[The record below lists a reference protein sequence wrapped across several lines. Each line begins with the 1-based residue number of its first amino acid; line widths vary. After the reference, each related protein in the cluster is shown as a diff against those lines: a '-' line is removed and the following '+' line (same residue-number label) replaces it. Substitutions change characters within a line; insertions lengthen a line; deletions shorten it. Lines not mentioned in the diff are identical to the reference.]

1 MPRVIYSWRTGRRT
15 ERIDRIPMQVTG
27 WPRWRWWYKNDDDD
41 ACWWLWFD
49 YDNAR
54 QRVRVCKFIL
64 FDAHLLCM
72 TAIAGKIVSQSYR
85 STIPANCNLWG
96 QRIGCWLAHAGLRSH
111 RLGGNYKRNKTKLT
125 TLISRV
131 FVLFCWSSCRC
142 VIMGYTC
149 YSITELSGFRTQSKD
164 SERYHLPRI
173 ECEFE
178 YAVVQLRLTRG
189 DPFHNTLQ
197 CTQPEMTTTMSIL
210 MMAHP
215 WTTLLLSSDR
225 SRCDYRKKSYC
236 FVAASKLLVGITKIT

>member
-1 MPRVIYSWRTGRRT
+1 
-15 ERIDRIPMQVTG
+15 MQV
-27 WPRWRWWYKNDDDD
+27 Y
-41 ACWWLWFD
+41 L
-49 YDNAR
+49 
-54 QRVRVCKFIL
+54 VRCTSSMHDCDRGQDRFSIL
-64 FDAHLLCM
+64 N
-72 TAIAGKIVSQSYR
+72 R

-149 YSITELSGFRTQSKD
+149 YSIIELSGFRTQSKD

-225 SRCDYRKKSYC
+225 SRCDYRKKLYC
-236 FVAASKLLVGITKIT
+236 FVAASTLLVGITKIT